1 MSIRSVLVPILPQC
15 EPAPMLNA
23 GLQLARRFGGHL
35 DALFIRPDPAD
46 AFAAIPNFA
55 LAERVTLEEV
65 EEAGRQLGRA
75 AHERFEHWRAATM
88 LIDGMPPA
96 GTAVPTTWCE
106 RVGAIETEL
115 PDRGRLSDLIVLH
128 YPTHHVHG
136 SERLFTAATFSTGR
150 PVLLVRHAIAHD
162 LLNHVLI
169 AWNGGLEATRAVA
182 AAMPLLEAAKSVTVF
197 TAPMHGGAPEC
208 GVSLGDALARH
219 GIQSQQTWAHRNDPD
234 VGASLLRA
242 ASERGASLIVMGAQN
257 HSRLLTALFGG
268 VTRHVLK
275 EGGLAVLMAH

>member
-1 MSIRSVLVPILPQC
+1 MSIRSILVPILPQG

-23 GLQLARRFGGHL
+23 GLQLARRFEGHL
-35 DALFIRPDPAD
+35 DALFIRPDPVD

-55 LAERVTLEEV
+55 VVGRVTLEEV
-65 EEAGRQLGRA
+65 VEAGRQLGQA
-75 AHERFEHWRAATM
+75 AHERFEHWRAATI
-88 LIDGMPPA
+88 LIDSVTPSA
-96 GTAVPTTWCE
+96 TEVPTNWCE

-115 PDRGRLSDLIVLH
+115 MDRGRLSDLIVLH

-136 SERLFTAATFSTGR
+136 SDRLFAAATFWTGR
-150 PVLLVRHAIAHD
+150 PVLLVRHAIPRD

-169 AWNGGLEATRAVA
+169 AWDGGLEATRAVA
-182 AAMPLLEAAKSVTVF
+182 AAMPLLEAAKVVTVF
-197 TAPMHGGAPEC
+197 TKPSHDGDEEC
-208 GVSLGDALARH
+208 GAGLCTALARH
-219 GIQSQQTWAHRNDPD
+219 GIHSQQTWAHRTDPD
-234 VGASLLRA
+234 VGAALLRA

-275 EGGLAVLMAH
+275 EGSLSVLMAH